1 MAVPAFA
8 IYSYICSHMN
18 EALKRMTI
26 FYTDDDPDDQL
37 FFKEVVSEI
46 EKDCAV
52 YTQNHGQELLQ
63 LLKNPPPS
71 PHLIFLDLNMPIKNG
86 YDALREIRGSSDYQQ
101 TPVIIFSTSNDH
113 QAISR
118 SKELGANM
126 FISKPPSYERLKEIL
141 QEVLSFNWVMP
152 NPPDRQFFYTS

>member
-1 MAVPAFA
+1 MRHA
-8 IYSYICSHMN
+8 N
-18 EALKRMTI
+18 KRCLI
-26 FYTDDDPDDQL
+26 LSADDDSDDQL
-37 FFKEVVSEI
+37 FMQEAYDELKL
-46 EKDCAV
+46 DCDLKFFPDGRALADFLENEFRTIWDSAV
-52 YTQNHGQELLQ
+52 
-63 LLKNPPPS
+63 PCMV
-71 PHLIFLDLNMPIKNG
+71 FLDLNMPIKNG

-152 NPPDRQFFYTS
+152 NPPDQQFFYTS